1 MSTLMNTAFGG
12 KYLSLKEKIMLPLL
26 QSPAET
32 IQESLERYYEEFL
45 KILPRIALAILV
57 VILGILLAQ
66 LITNFYKRRFQQKSE
81 DPLMSRF
88 LAQAVKIILIIIA
101 IMLALQVAGL
111 DGIATGLLTAVG
123 GGAIIL
129 GFAFQDI
136 GKNFLA
142 GIILAFNRPFNINDT
157 IKIDDIFGRV
167 KQLNFRYSHIKT
179 FDGRDIYIP
188 NSDVLT
194 KPVENYTADGFYRVE
209 FTVGIGYE
217 DDIEAAKQVIQQ
229 ILDANDELVR
239 DPEHENF
246 VIEDELAAS
255 TVNLK
260 VYFWVHTV
268 DYRRASRVLRGM
280 VIKQTKEALFE
291 KGFNLP
297 ADIKELK
304 IYGTEDAIPVKFRN
318 SPEFP
323 KENSE

>member
-1 MSTLMNTAFGG
+1 MIILFQSST
-12 KYLSLKEKIMLPLL
+12 
-26 QSPAET
+26 QT
-32 IQESLERYYEEFL
+32 IQNSLENYYEELL
-45 KILPRIALAILV
+45 KVLPRIALAVLV
-57 VILGILLAQ
+57 IILGVLLAQ
-66 LITNFYKRRFQQKSE
+66 LLTSFYKKRFQQKSE
-81 DPLMSRF
+81 DPLMAKF
-88 LAQAVKIILIIIA
+88 LAQAIKIILIIIA
-101 IMLALQVAGL
+101 IMLALRVAGL

-157 IKIDDIFGRV
+157 IKIDDIFGKV
-167 KQLNFRYSHIKT
+167 KELNFRYSHIKT

-194 KPVENYTADGFYRVE
+194 KPVENYTADGFYRVD

-217 DDIEAAKQVIQQ
+217 DNISEAKRLIQE
-229 ILDANDELVR
+229 ILDGNSEIVR
-239 DPEHENF
+239 DADHENF
-246 VIEDELAAS
+246 VIEDELASS

-260 VYFWVHTV
+260 VFFWVDTK
-268 DYRRASRVLRGM
+268 DYRRASRVLRGL
-280 VIKQTKEALFE
+280 VIREVKEELFN

-304 IYGTEDAIPVKFRN
+304 IYGTEDAIPIKFRN

-323 KENSE
+323 KEEKK

>member
-1 MSTLMNTAFGG
+1 M
-12 KYLSLKEKIMLPLL
+12 IPLL
-26 QSPAET
+26 QSPAKT
-32 IQESLERYYEEFL
+32 VQNSLETYYHEFL
-45 KILPRIALAILV
+45 KVLPRIAMAILV
-57 VILGILLAQ
+57 IILGVLLAQ
-66 LITNFYKRRFQQKSE
+66 VLTNFYKRRFQKKSE
-81 DPLMSRF
+81 DPLMSKF

-101 IMLALQVAGL
+101 IMIALRVAGL

-142 GIILAFNRPFNINDT
+142 GVILAFNRPFNINDT
-157 IKIDDIFGRV
+157 IKIENIFGKV
-167 KQLNFRYSHIKT
+167 KALSFRYSHIKT

-194 KPVENYTADGFYRVE
+194 KPVENYTADGFYRVD

-217 DDIEAAKQVIQQ
+217 DDIVAAKKVIQD
-229 ILDANDELVR
+229 ILDGNSEIVR
-239 DPEHENF
+239 DADHENF

-260 VYFWVHTV
+260 VYFWVDTL

-280 VIKQTKEALFE
+280 VIRQVKEELFT

-297 ADIKELK
+297 ADIKEIK
-304 IYGTEDAIPVKFRN
+304 IYGTEDAIPIRFKN

-323 KENSE
+323 KEAQ

>member
-1 MSTLMNTAFGG
+1 MILF
-12 KYLSLKEKIMLPLL
+12 I
-26 QSPAET
+26 QSPIET
-32 IQESLERYYEEFL
+32 IQTSFEKYYEEFL
-45 KILPRIALAILV
+45 KVLPRLALALLV

-66 LITNFYKRRFQQKSE
+66 VLTNVYKRRFQQKSE

-88 LAQAVKIILIIIA
+88 LAQAVKIIFVIVA
-101 IMLALQVAGL
+101 IMLSLRIAGL

-157 IKIDDIFGRV
+157 IKIDDIFGKV
-167 KQLNFRYSHIKT
+167 KELNFRYSHIKT

-217 DDIEAAKQVIQQ
+217 DDIEAAKAVIQQ
-229 ILDANDELVR
+229 ILDDNKEIVSDT
-239 DPEHENF
+239 DHENF

-260 VYFWVHTV
+260 VYFWVDTY
-268 DYRRASRVLRGM
+268 DYRRASRVLRGLI
-280 VIKQTKEALFE
+280 IKQVKEALAA
-291 KGFNLP
+291 KDFNLP
-297 ADIKELK
+297 SDVIELK
-304 IYGTEDAIPVKFRN
+304 LYKNTPEIPFKL
-318 SPEFP
+318 SKEGEKDLLP
-323 KENSE
+323 KK

>member
-1 MSTLMNTAFGG
+1 
-12 KYLSLKEKIMLPLL
+12 MLILL
-26 QSPAET
+26 QSPTQT
-32 IQESLERYYEEFL
+32 IQNSLESYYNEFL
-45 KILPRIALAILV
+45 KILPRIALAIFV
-57 VILGILLAQ
+57 IILGVLLAQ
-66 LITNFYKRRFQQKSE
+66 VLTNFYKRRFQQKSE
-81 DPLMSRF
+81 DPLMAKF
-88 LAQAVKIILIIIA
+88 LAQAIKIVLIIIA
-101 IMLALQVAGL
+101 IMIALRVAGL

-142 GIILAFNRPFNINDT
+142 GVILAFNRPFNINDT
-157 IKIDDIFGRV
+157 IKVDEIFGKV
-167 KQLNFRYSHIKT
+167 KALSFRYSHIKT

-194 KPVENYTADGFYRVE
+194 KPVENYTADGFFRVD
-209 FTVGIGYE
+209 FTVGVGYE
-217 DDIEAAKQVIQQ
+217 DDITEAKKVIQH
-229 ILDANDELVR
+229 ILDGNTEIVR

-260 VYFWVHTV
+260 VYFWVHTI
-268 DYRRASRVLRGM
+268 DYRRASRVLRGT
-280 VIKQTKEALFE
+280 VIRETKEALFE

-304 IYGTEDAIPVKFRN
+304 IYGTEDAIPIKFKN
-318 SPEFP
+318 SPQFSND
-323 KENSE
+323 KEK

>member
-1 MSTLMNTAFGG
+1 MF
-12 KYLSLKEKIMLPLL
+12 ILL
-26 QSPAET
+26 QSPTQT
-32 IQESLERYYEEFL
+32 IQKSLDNYYHEFL
-45 KILPRIALAILV
+45 KVLPRIALAILII
-57 VILGILLAQ
+57 ILGVLIAQ
-66 LITNFYKRRFQQKSE
+66 FITNLYQRRFQQKSE
-81 DPLMSRF
+81 DPLMAKF
-88 LAQAVKIILIIIA
+88 LAQAIKIILVIIA
-101 IMLALQVAGL
+101 IMIALRVAGL

-142 GIILAFNRPFNINDT
+142 GVILAFNRPFSINDT
-157 IKIDDIFGRV
+157 IKIDNIFGKV
-167 KQLNFRYSHIKT
+167 KALSFRYSHIKT

-194 KPVENYTADGFYRVE
+194 KPVENYTADGFYRVD
-209 FTVGIGYE
+209 FTVGVGYE
-217 DDIEAAKQVIQQ
+217 DNISNAKKVIQG
-229 ILDANDELVR
+229 ILDNNTEIVR
-239 DPEHENF
+239 DEEHENF

-260 VYFWVHTV
+260 VFFWVDTK
-268 DYRRASRVLRGM
+268 DYRRASRVLRGI
-280 VIKQTKEALFE
+280 VIREVKEELFN

-304 IYGTEDAIPVKFRN
+304 IYGTEDAIPIKFRN

-323 KENSE
+323 KEQKE